1 MRIIPIQINGQQF
14 VPVDH
19 LHFDQAN
26 DLRAWLPNE
35 AFQSVRYEGIVVENC
50 IAYASYVAWCK
61 LHGVG
66 MHTAHRGT
74 EALSAYDLF
83 F

>member
-1 MRIIPIQINGQQF
+1 MRVIPIQINGEQF
-14 VPVDH
+14 IPVDH

-35 AFQSVRYEGIVVENC
+35 AFRSVRYEGLVIENC

-61 LHGVG
+61 LNGVG
-66 MHTAHRGT
+66 MQSTPRG
-74 EALSAYDLF
+74 ADSVAAYDLF